1 MSEENKI
8 TELTDKQIEKVAG
21 GSNSEIDAEV
31 NRLLDRLK
39 ILFKLLE
46 EIKDENEK
54 DKVNKEIALIK
65 DRLADLQLKLLLND
79 FNMPIEL

>member
-21 GSNSEIDAEV
+21 GSNSELEAEV

-46 EIKDENEK
+46 ELKDENEK
-54 DKVNKEIALIK
+54 DKVNKEFALIK
-65 DRLADLQLKLLLND
+65 NRLADLQLKLLLND

>member
-21 GSNSEIDAEV
+21 GSNSEIEAEV

-39 ILFKLLE
+39 FLFKLLE
-46 EIKDENEK
+46 ELKDENEK

-79 FNMPIEL
+79 FDMPIEL